1 MRICV
6 AGGAGYIGSHV
17 SHAFV
22 HAGHD
27 VVVYD
32 NLSTGLRSSV
42 PAGTKFVHGDVS
54 DPLLSRKTLEGCQ
67 ALVYLAAF
75 KNAGES
81 MIDPIKYT
89 RNNLQATLSFLDAA
103 IEVGVKYVIF
113 SSSAAVFGDSQYL
126 PLDENHPKEPSNY
139 YGFTK
144 LEIER
149 VLAWYDKVLGLK
161 SASLR
166 YFNAAGYDPEGK
178 ITGLERNPANLI
190 PVVMEVA
197 CGMRS
202 GMQVFG
208 TDWNTKD
215 GTCLRDYIHV
225 TDLADAHLRALGHL
239 EKGEA
244 TFAVN
249 LGTGRGHSVLE
260 VIQAAESV
268 TGRKVNYQTVGRRAG
283 DPESLWASGE
293 KAKELLGWVP
303 RHSSIESIVLTTWNA
318 YKANGMVV

>member
-17 SHAFV
+17 SHALV
-22 HAGHD
+22 AAGHD
-27 VVVYD
+27 VVVFD
-32 NLSTGLRSSV
+32 NLSSGLRTSV
-42 PAGTKFVHGDVS
+42 PAQATFVHGDVS
-54 DPLLSRKTLEGCQ
+54 DALLSHKVLAGCQ

-81 MIDPIKYT
+81 MIDPVKYT
-89 RNNLQATLSFLDAA
+89 RNNLQATLAFLDAA
-103 IEVGVKYVIF
+103 QDVGVKYVVF
-113 SSSAAVFGDSQYL
+113 SSSAAVFGDSKYL
-126 PLDENHPKEPSNY
+126 PLDEDHPKEPTNY

-149 VLAWYDKVLGLK
+149 VLAWYDKVLGMK

-197 CGMRS
+197 CGVRS
-202 GMQVFG
+202 SMQVFG

-225 TDLADAHLRALGHL
+225 TDLADAHLRALDRL
-239 EKGEA
+239 EHGEP

-260 VIQAAESV
+260 VIQAAEAV
-268 TGRKVNYQTVGRRAG
+268 TGRKVAYQAVGRRAG
-283 DPESLWASGE
+283 DPESLWATGA
-293 KAKELLGWVP
+293 KAEALLGWVP
-303 RHSSIESIVLTTWNA
+303 QHSSIESIVRTTWNA
-318 YKANGMVV
+318 YKANGLVK

>member
-17 SHAFV
+17 SHALV
-22 HAGHD
+22 NAGHE
-27 VVVYD
+27 VVVFD
-32 NLSTGLRSSV
+32 NLSTGLRTSV
-42 PAGTKFVHGDVS
+42 PEKATFVHGDVS
-54 DPLLSRKTLEGCQ
+54 DPLLSRKTLKGCQ
-67 ALVYLAAF
+67 AIVYLAAS
-75 KNAGES
+75 KDAGAS
-81 MIDPIKYT
+81 MLDPIRYT
-89 RNNLQATLSFLDAA
+89 RNNLQATMSFFDAA
-103 IEVGVKYVIF
+103 NDCGVKYVVF
-113 SSSAAVFGDSQYL
+113 SSSAAVFGESQYL
-126 PLDENHPKEPSNY
+126 PLDEDHPKDPTNY
-139 YGFTK
+139 YGYTK

-149 VLAWYDKVLGLK
+149 VLAWYDKLLGIK

-178 ITGLERNPANLI
+178 VTGLERNPANLI

-197 CGMRS
+197 CGVRK

-225 TDLADAHLRALGHL
+225 TDLADAHLRALDHL
-239 EKGEA
+239 EKGGA

-249 LGTGRGHSVLE
+249 LGTGSGQSVLE
-260 VIQAAESV
+260 VIHAAEKVS
-268 TGRKVNYQTVGRRAG
+268 GRKVNYQAVGRRAG

-293 KAKELLGWVP
+293 KAKQLLGWVP
-303 RHSSIESIVLTTWNA
+303 KHSSIESIVETTWSA
-318 YKANGMVV
+318 YKANGLVK